1 MSNQCLCRLCQMSF
15 KSFVY
20 SDNKLFIQIGIK
32 IKSCECS
39 IYIIKLDNEVTS
51 SGFIGKREIKK
62 QLRNLILKTIK
73 TCRMW
78 GKNVLNNLKSCLM
91 NHQRINRIVFE
102 SDELV
107 QVNINPLGFVCTCIE
122 TIVSCIP
129 VSCVHIVLNKLR
141 PHCTKQI

>member
-62 QLRNLILKTIK
+62 
-73 TCRMW
+73 
-78 GKNVLNNLKSCLM
+78 NNLETWFWKQLKLAECGVKM
-91 NHQRINRIVFE
+91 FWITWN
-102 SDELV
+102 LV
-107 QVNINPLGFVCTCIE
+107 
-122 TIVSCIP
+122 
-129 VSCVHIVLNKLR
+129 
-141 PHCTKQI
+141 